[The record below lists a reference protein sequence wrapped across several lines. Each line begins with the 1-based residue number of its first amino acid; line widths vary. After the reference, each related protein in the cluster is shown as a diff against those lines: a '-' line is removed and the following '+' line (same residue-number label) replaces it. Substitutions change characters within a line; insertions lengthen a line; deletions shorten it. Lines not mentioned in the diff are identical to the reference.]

1 MATLTTD
8 AIIQH
13 AGALARDGDV
23 NAAVDRLI
31 EMAGPDRAAFE
42 SARNRVAAR
51 LHRRVDDW
59 EATATLTVLNRAL
72 ARIPRNDP
80 LDWRV
85 RWSKHRKP

>member
-8 AIIQH
+8 AIIRH
-13 AGALARDGDV
+13 AGDLARNDGL
-23 NAAVDRLI
+23 NEAADQLI
-31 EMAGPDRAAFE
+31 AMVGPDREAIE
-42 SARNRVAAR
+42 SARDRVAAR
-51 LHRRVDDW
+51 LHRNVEDFA
-59 EATATLTVLNRAL
+59 ATATLTVLNRAL